1 MYSLHLHKK
10 NKEHGYQKGRMLI
23 QDTKKLNCPAVI
35 SIKEIFAFTKQ
46 EVFTDTKRVNNL
58 KLIVASIVCGIYL
71 RCNNFIHIDMFN
83 YMYR

>member
-1 MYSLHLHKK
+1 
-10 NKEHGYQKGRMLI
+10 MLI

-46 EVFTDTKRVNNL
+46 EVFTDTKRGSVHTVL

-71 RCNNFIHIDMFN
+71 RCNNFIHIDMIN
-83 YMYR
+83 WMYR